1 VSAAGRV
8 ALGAWLAAILGT
20 AGPVTALAQQEE
32 MTARAKRDAIGALV
46 STMDYGV
53 PESPAFELLPERP
66 SEITDVVT
74 PTDFK
79 SALSAWHDGN
89 KLRTGAA
96 LDTRPLVRSG
106 GSIQQY
112 RSSWLRQ
119 AAFRTVFSAG
129 TSAAVEGSTDVVLA
143 GGIRIP
149 LIDKGDPRGDQ
160 AFGDRLAQA
169 YDSAL
174 ATLKQP
180 PFDAT
185 MATFEARAE
194 TASTAIEP
202 VREKF
207 RREHWN
213 SLKLELGLAGA
224 IQAASGAVQ
233 RDSIQADRVGL
244 WGALALPIVRYGQL
258 TIAGKTAW
266 TRSDT
271 ATAET
276 NRSLAGARL
285 RLFPSDQISISA
297 EFARVWSDHSRDPSI
312 DDRWNHLG
320 LVFEW
325 YVPEL
330 KGWLG
335 VGYGGDTKRR
345 DDNGDKLSL
354 TYAIYHQRLLT
365 SPE

>member
-1 VSAAGRV
+1 MSTAARV
-8 ALGAWLAAILGT
+8 ALGAWL
-20 AGPVTALAQQEE
+20 TALLGATSPVVSWAQEDE
-32 MTARAKRDAIGALV
+32 MKADAKRDAIGALV
-46 STMDYGV
+46 STIDYGV

-66 SEITDVVT
+66 SEITDIVT

-89 KLRTGAA
+89 KLRSGAA

-106 GSIQQY
+106 GSLQQY
-112 RSSWLRQ
+112 QSSWLRQ

-129 TSAAVEGSTDVVLA
+129 TSAAMEGSTDVVLA
-143 GGIRIP
+143 GGIRVP

-160 AFGDRLAQA
+160 AFGESLAKG

-174 ATLKQP
+174 VAMGQP
-180 PFDAT
+180 PLDAT
-185 MATFEARAE
+185 METFEARAD
-194 TASTAIEP
+194 TASAAIEP
-202 VREKF
+202 LREKY

-224 IQAASGAVQ
+224 IQAASGAVR
-233 RDSIQADRVGL
+233 RDSIQADRAGL
-244 WGALALPIVRYGQL
+244 WGALAVPIARYGQL

-271 ATAET
+271 ASAET

-297 EFARVWSDHSRDPSI
+297 EFARVWSDHSRDASL
-312 DDRWNHLG
+312 DDRWNHVG
-320 LVFEW
+320 VVFEW

-335 VGYGGDTKRR
+335 VGYGGDAKRR

-354 TYAIYHQRLLT
+354 TYAIYHQRLLE
-365 SPE
+365 SPQ